1 MTVRYGLAG
10 AALDSGTAPVVDGCG
25 CPWLRYRGDVAI
37 RLARSLR
44 VWAAGLRCG
53 RPGGTTMTAVQ
64 LDPAFIAILSCLHC
78 GAEVAQV
85 EERLVCRNP
94 QCGRRY
100 PIEDGI
106 PVMLSAAAEAPTS
119 APSGQERP

>member
-1 MTVRYGLAG
+1 M
-10 AALDSGTAPVVDGCG
+10 AALGYATEG
-25 CPWLRYRGDVAI
+25 RVAI

-44 VWAAGLRCG
+44 VWAVGLCCG
-53 RPGGTTMTAVQ
+53 RPEGTVVTAAQ

-85 EERLVCRNP
+85 EERLICRNP

>member
-1 MTVRYGLAG
+1 
-10 AALDSGTAPVVDGCG
+10 
-25 CPWLRYRGDVAI
+25 
-37 RLARSLR
+37 
-44 VWAAGLRCG
+44 
-53 RPGGTTMTAVQ
+53 MTAAQ
-64 LDPAFIAILSCLHC
+64 LDPAFVALLACPHC
-78 GAEVAQV
+78 GAEVAQD
-85 EERLVCRNP
+85 EGRIACRNP

>member
-1 MTVRYGLAG
+1 
-10 AALDSGTAPVVDGCG
+10 
-25 CPWLRYRGDVAI
+25 
-37 RLARSLR
+37 
-44 VWAAGLRCG
+44 
-53 RPGGTTMTAVQ
+53 MTAAQ

-85 EERLVCRNP
+85 GEWLTCRNS

-106 PVMLSAAAEAPTS
+106 PVMLSAAAEAPES
-119 APSGQERP
+119 APGGQERP

>member
-1 MTVRYGLAG
+1 
-10 AALDSGTAPVVDGCG
+10 
-25 CPWLRYRGDVAI
+25 
-37 RLARSLR
+37 
-44 VWAAGLRCG
+44 
-53 RPGGTTMTAVQ
+53 MTAVQ
-64 LDPAFIAILSCLHC
+64 LDPAFVAILSCLHC

-85 EERLVCRNP
+85 EEWLACRNP

-119 APSGQERP
+119 VPSGQERP

>member
-1 MTVRYGLAG
+1 MV
-10 AALDSGTAPVVDGCG
+10 TA
-25 CPWLRYRGDVAI
+25 
-37 RLARSLR
+37 
-44 VWAAGLRCG
+44 
-53 RPGGTTMTAVQ
+53 Q
-64 LDPAFIAILSCLHC
+64 LDPAFVAILACLRC
-78 GAEVAQV
+78 GAEVAQD

>member
-1 MTVRYGLAG
+1 M
-10 AALDSGTAPVVDGCG
+10 AAT
-25 CPWLRYRGDVAI
+25 
-37 RLARSLR
+37 
-44 VWAAGLRCG
+44 
-53 RPGGTTMTAVQ
+53 Q
-64 LDPAFIAILSCLHC
+64 LDPAFVAILACLHC

-85 EERLVCRNP
+85 GERLACRNV

-106 PVMLSAAAEAPTS
+106 PVMLSAAAEAPES

>member
-1 MTVRYGLAG
+1 
-10 AALDSGTAPVVDGCG
+10 
-25 CPWLRYRGDVAI
+25 
-37 RLARSLR
+37 
-44 VWAAGLRCG
+44 
-53 RPGGTTMTAVQ
+53 MTAAQ

-85 EERLVCRNP
+85 DERLVCRNP

-106 PVMLSAAAEAPTS
+106 PVMLIAAAEAPVS
-119 APSGQERP
+119 ARSGQEIP